1 MFKSLTSVVAVKAYC
16 IFISFALKN
25 SEFTLNGICLGKIK
39 KSSVEVASDCNCAA
53 HSPEIILRI
62 SCFGLIAFS
71 AARNDTMQAATIP
84 VGLDSYVRSSAEQ
97 KLMLLFASFS
107 ERTSSQER
115 GLHKN
120 PGEDWKQEQAL
131 DCRERNKDKILF
143 YTKLPMIDGGSIGAT
158 YFNVRKIS
166 RFKIFW

>member
-1 MFKSLTSVVAVKAYC
+1 MEFVWVKFKK
-16 IFISFALKN
+16 
-25 SEFTLNGICLGKIK
+25 
-39 KSSVEVASDCNCAA
+39 AA

-107 ERTSSQER
+107 ETTSSQER

-131 DCRERNKDKILF
+131 DCRERNADKILF
-143 YTKLPMIDGGSIGAT
+143 LYAKLPMIDGGSIW
-158 YFNVRKIS
+158 S
-166 RFKIFW
+166 DIF